1 LQSPLSIKDI
11 YMAKQEREKGIC
23 HICKKEFPLDEL
35 YPSDLLRDSLTLI
48 IREEFPDW
56 NESSFICLTD
66 LRYYRSE
73 QIEDLLKEEIGD
85 LSRLEEE
92 VLDSFQEHEIF
103 AENLNKE
110 FEKEMT
116 FPEKNAD
123 LLARFAGSW
132 SFIGSFSA
140 LIVIWIIINTIGIM
154 HQIFDPYPFILLNL
168 FLSCLAAIQAPVIMM
183 SQNRQAKKEKLRT
196 DYEYGVN
203 LKAELEIRQL
213 HSKLDQFMKKQWHR
227 MMEMQRI
234 QIDLAEQISEK
245 ITKNHKKP

>member
-1 LQSPLSIKDI
+1 
-11 YMAKQEREKGIC
+11 MAKQEKEKGIC
-23 HICKKEFPLDEL
+23 HICKKEFLLDEL
-35 YPSDLLRDSLTLI
+35 YPSDLLRDSLKQLI
-48 IREEFPDW
+48 RDEFPDW
-56 NESSFICLTD
+56 NDSSFICLSD

-92 VLDSFQEHEIF
+92 VLDSFKEHDIF

-116 FPEKNAD
+116 FPERNAD

-132 SFIGSFSA
+132 SFIGTFSG

-227 MMEMQRI
+227 MMEMHRI